1 MFIKI
6 DCREN
11 DLLSAC
17 QRRLENDTKNMFS
30 DINIKT
36 EQLSLG
42 DIVICDENENI
53 LALIERKTLKDLA
66 ASITD
71 GRYAEQ
77 GHRLTECD
85 LPNHNIIY
93 LIEGSFQSYA
103 PRPGGI
109 PRTTLVSCMASI
121 NHLKGFSL
129 YKTNSVVESA
139 EWLLC
144 FAKKI
149 IKKDHSSTNDILKQ
163 NYVVVAKK
171 AKKNSITRE
180 NINQIMLAQVPGVS
194 SLIAETV
201 IKKYNSLFDLFKTL
215 ENEPDALNDL
225 TTTTQTGKTRK
236 ISKTAISNIKQY
248 LMPSVKNPE

>member
-1 MFIKI
+1 
-6 DCREN
+6 
-11 DLLSAC
+11 
-17 QRRLENDTKNMFS
+17 MFS

-109 PRTTLVSCMASI
+109 PRTTLVTCMASI

-129 YKTNSVVESA
+129 YKTNSLVESGVVVMF
-139 EWLLC
+139 C
-144 FAKKI
+144 KKI
-149 IKKDHSSTNDILKQ
+149 IKKDHGSTNDIKAKWLSLKSKKKQ
-163 NYVVVAKK
+163 NY
-171 AKKNSITRE
+171 IE
-180 NINQIMLAQVPGVS
+180 NI
-194 SLIAETV
+194 
-201 IKKYNSLFDLFKTL
+201 IKLCWHRF
-215 ENEPDALNDL
+215 
-225 TTTTQTGKTRK
+225 R
-236 ISKTAISNIKQY
+236 
-248 LMPSVKNPE
+248 V